1 MMKKSRMLMVA
12 LLLIFCGS
20 VSLNAQNEK
29 FKALF
34 LYNFIK
40 NIEWPTA
47 YQQGE
52 LTIGVLGNSSIAKE
66 LETIAATQKAGNQN
80 MKVIV
85 FSKVE
90 EVVNCHLLY
99 VTAGKSNLIPPL
111 LSKIAGNNTLVVSDT
126 KGAIQ
131 QGSAINFILDGDKLK
146 FEISKLHIEQK
157 GLKVSASLLN
167 LGVQIN

>member
-1 MMKKSRMLMVA
+1 MKKRRMLIVT
-12 LLLIFCGS
+12 LLFIFCGS
-20 VSLNAQNEK
+20 ASLNAQNEK

-40 NIEWPTA
+40 NVEWPAA

-52 LTIGVLGNSSIAKE
+52 LTIGVLGNNPIAKE
-66 LETIAATQKAGNQN
+66 LETITATQKAGNQS
-80 MKVIV
+80 MKVKV
-85 FSKVE
+85 FTSVE
-90 EVVNCHLLY
+90 QVGNCHLIY
-99 VTAGKSNLIPPL
+99 VSPGKSSLVPQL
-111 LSKIAGNNTLVVSDT
+111 MTKIGGNNTLVVSDG

-146 FEISKLHIEQK
+146 FEICKQHIEQK

-167 LGVQIN
+167 LGVQVN